1 MSNGRKVS
9 FIVPGEAQPAGSNR
23 AFVIPGTNRASVTD
37 ANPKAKGYKQTAALF
52 ASQAMAA
59 GRLQPFEGPLIL
71 TVAFYRRRPKSHYTG
86 SGKLSAKGVR
96 TPYPTGKPDATKLLR
111 GLEDAL
117 TGICWADDSQV
128 VCQYVEKRY
137 GPHDAT
143 YVVVEQIADATPLP
157 AVIGSRVA
165 TRPTKEDGNA

>member
-9 FIVPGEAQPAGSNR
+9 FIVPGEAQPAGSKR

-71 TVAFYRRRPKSHYTG
+71 TVAFYRRRPKSQ
-86 SGKLSAKGVR
+86 GVR